1 MGVDISHSLLVGCSY
16 DELED
21 FIALEVERQLERAG
35 EDAEEV
41 DEGEILDDHFCS
53 ASPYYDADRELCF
66 YGFRIPN
73 NHEINEQW
81 FAEVQKIADSFEEL
95 TGVKPR
101 IRGGAN
107 VW

>member
-1 MGVDISHSLLVGCSY
+1 MGIDISHSLHVGCSY

-21 FIALEVERQLERAG
+21 FIQKEIESLVGDNVEPW
-35 EDAEEV
+35 
-41 DEGEILDDHFCS
+41 EILDNYFEG

-101 IRGGAN
+101 IRGGAH

>member
-1 MGVDISHSLLVGCSY
+1 MGIDISHSLLVGCSY

-21 FIALEVERQLERAG
+21 FIEKEIEERFG
-35 EDAEEV
+35 
-41 DEGEILDDHFCS
+41 DEGDDVEPCEILDDYFEQ
-53 ASPYYDADRELCF
+53 ASPYYDAYREICF

>member
-21 FIALEVERQLERAG
+21 FIEKQMEVFD
-35 EDAEEV
+35 EDIEPC
-41 DEGEILDDHFCS
+41 EILDDNFEQ
-53 ASPYYDADRELCF
+53 ASPYYDAGREICF

-107 VW
+107 VY

>member
-1 MGVDISHSLLVGCSY
+1 MGIDISHSLLVGCSY
-16 DELED
+16 EELGE
-21 FIALEVERQLERAG
+21 FIAKEVEAFE
-35 EDAEEV
+35 AEGDEV
-41 DEGEILDDHFCS
+41 DEVDILYDHFCS

-73 NHEINEQW
+73 YHEINEQW

-107 VW
+107 VY

>member
-1 MGVDISHSLLVGCSY
+1 MGIDISHSLLVGCSY

-21 FIALEVERQLERAG
+21 FIEKKMEDCDGDG
-35 EDAEEV
+35 EPC
-41 DEGEILDDHFCS
+41 EILDDYFEQ

-81 FAEVQKIADSFEEL
+81 FAEVQKIADSFKEL

>member
-1 MGVDISHSLLVGCSY
+1 MGIDISHSLLVGCSY

-21 FIALEVERQLERAG
+21 FIEKQMDDCD
-35 EDAEEV
+35 EDIEPC
-41 DEGEILDDHFCS
+41 EILDDYFDQ
-53 ASPYYDADRELCF
+53 ASPYYDADREICF

>member
-1 MGVDISHSLLVGCSY
+1 MCIVIAHSLLVGCSY
-16 DELED
+16 DQ
-21 FIALEVERQLERAG
+21 IEVLIENKMEECDGDG
-35 EDAEEV
+35 EPY
-41 DEGEILDDHFCS
+41 EILDDYFEQ

>member
-1 MGVDISHSLLVGCSY
+1 MGIDISHSLLVGCSY
-16 DELED
+16 DELEE
-21 FIALEVERQLERAG
+21 FIAKEVEAF
-35 EDAEEV
+35 DAEGDEADEV
-41 DEGEILDDHFCS
+41 EILDDHFCS

-101 IRGGAN
+101 IRGGAHI
-107 VW
+107 W

>member
-1 MGVDISHSLLVGCSY
+1 MGIDISHSLLVGCSY

-21 FIALEVERQLERAG
+21 FIEKQMEGCDGDG
-35 EDAEEV
+35 EPC
-41 DEGEILDDHFCS
+41 EILDDYFDQ
-53 ASPYYDADRELCF
+53 ASPYYDAERELCF
-66 YGFRIPN
+66 YGFHIPN

-107 VW
+107 VY

>member
-1 MGVDISHSLLVGCSY
+1 MGVDISNSLLVGCSY
-16 DELED
+16 DELEE
-21 FIALEVERQLERAG
+21 FIAKVKAFEEEGDEVG
-35 EDAEEV
+35 
-41 DEGEILDDHFCS
+41 EGEILDDHFYS

-81 FAEVQKIADSFEEL
+81 LVEVQKVAASFEGL

-101 IRGGAN
+101 IHGGAN